1 MKKALKS
8 IFSITLCLIM
18 LLGTI
23 SGTFMR
29 FCDIIKNPFS
39 LSLAVAPRKSAY
51 FYVQK
56 NGHLPFLESVRKLI
70 MVINRLLRTQ

>member
-8 IFSITLCLIM
+8 ILSITLCLIM

-39 LSLAVAPRKSAY
+39 LSHPQNRVTGGCLFFPLNIFSFPLKKTGRFS
-51 FYVQK
+51 
-56 NGHLPFLESVRKLI
+56 LFLGDFEG
-70 MVINRLLRTQ
+70 N

>member
-8 IFSITLCLIM
+8 ILSITLCLIM

-39 LSLAVAPRKSAY
+39 LSHPQNRPILMYKKWTPSISGKCP
-51 FYVQK
+51 K
-56 NGHLPFLESVRKLI
+56 INNGNK
-70 MVINRLLRTQ
+70 

>member
-8 IFSITLCLIM
+8 ILSITLCLIM

-39 LSLAVAPRKSAY
+39 LSHPQNRVTVVFLLSPQY
-51 FYVQK
+51 FFFSPQK
-56 NGHLPFLESVRKLI
+56 NRPIFAVFR
-70 MVINRLLRTQ
+70 

>member
-8 IFSITLCLIM
+8 ILSITLCLIM

-29 FCDIIKNPFS
+29 FCDIIKIRF
-39 LSLAVAPRKSAY
+39 RC
-51 FYVQK
+51 
-56 NGHLPFLESVRKLI
+56 
-70 MVINRLLRTQ
+70 RTLKIGLF